1 MSPVDCTSC
10 FLLGDRIMVAIFGRL
25 CVIMNTRNFG
35 IVFRLIN
42 YYNEL
47 AIVAES
53 LGLRAV
59 SRAEPRNE
67 GRVMRFDRNNGR
79 IRWPQNELFCGRL
92 QNIIYIYSM
101 TGHRTAKPKGTHT
114 RCGKRSGTRYC
125 RSFYI
130 SGRGSCS
137 GLLHVMR

>member
-1 MSPVDCTSC
+1 MDCTSC

-53 LGLRAV
+53 LGLREPSV
-59 SRAEPRNE
+59 KSSRA
-67 GRVMRFDRNNGR
+67 V
-79 IRWPQNELFCGRL
+79 
-92 QNIIYIYSM
+92 
-101 TGHRTAKPKGTHT
+101 
-114 RCGKRSGTRYC
+114 
-125 RSFYI
+125 
-130 SGRGSCS
+130 
-137 GLLHVMR
+137 